1 MHLLPL
7 WPGRGGGGGDSIIH
21 VDCRTLLLSPL
32 FRSGHMASWFLF
44 SEWVSPIQQ
53 GSKSLALLIYTTG
66 ALLGRPRRR
75 GQAGSPARSRRTG
88 NLQAQAPGGRG
99 EEKRASRCRCEL
111 LLLRSPSLPHSPVVK
126 SPLIAGKS
134 SLALVLPIFSLP
146 MENI

>member
-1 MHLLPL
+1 MAK
-7 WPGRGGGGGDSIIH
+7 PG
-21 VDCRTLLLSPL
+21 
-32 FRSGHMASWFLF
+32 
-44 SEWVSPIQQ
+44 
-53 GSKSLALLIYTTG
+53 
-66 ALLGRPRRR
+66 
-75 GQAGSPARSRRTG
+75 ARLCSRRTG